1 MRSGSTFADITDP
14 EGELD
19 VAKLYWSFLEP
30 ETAKITEEDGPTD
43 FEMLDAQ
50 YSLRLAKA
58 GPGSPNGDDGDH
70 SETICPNCDD
80 STRMQPFRRRPS
92 RDRGIATLGH
102 VAAELEAARTRWPQL
117 FTQPPDGEHLTTA
130 LRVARQAVADARR
143 TNVDQVQGSGES
155 TASAHQAA
163 QAAQNGSQANGGAP
177 TATHED
183 SGTKRTG
190 VYDNSGAKATRIYK
204 NLGTKDTG
212 A

>member
-58 GPGSPNGDDGDH
+58 G
-70 SETICPNCDD
+70 
-80 STRMQPFRRRPS
+80 MQPFRRRPS